1 MGLFDKKIGTIFLK
15 ENSDA
20 ENFVFQ
26 MTKLLDQVGNAQL
39 KREIETQ
46 IKLANYGIY
55 GEKNI
60 AFELKNSGIDMY
72 VLHDL
77 CLEYNGLKA
86 QIDYLIVTRERVYVI
101 ECKNLI
107 GNIEINSD
115 GNFIRTYEIN
125 GKKIKEGM
133 YSPITQ
139 NERHIA
145 VIKGLRTPDNQ
156 IKKHFFEKHFNDTY
170 RSLVV
175 LSNPKTY
182 LNAKFAKKE
191 IKNKVIRADALI
203 SHIKE
208 TDKISCCNLKNDEML
223 LAAKYFLEHNIPDR
237 SDYSLKYKEIVEQL
251 KETVI
256 ESAEQ
261 SIKICPRCGADLV
274 LRTAQKGDNAGK
286 EFYGCSAFPKCRYIE
301 KAFE

>member
-20 ENFVFQ
+20 ENFVLQ

-86 QIDYLIVTRERVYVI
+86 QIDYLIITRERVYVI

-156 IKKHFFEKHFNDTY
+156 IKKHFFEKYFNDTY

-223 LAAKYFLEHNIPDR
+223 SAAKCFLEHNIPDR

-251 KETVI
+251 KETVT

-261 SIKICPRCGADLV
+261 SIKICPRCGAELV

-301 KAFE
+301 KASE

>member
-1 MGLFDKKIGTIFLK
+1 MGLFNKKIGTVFLK
-15 ENSDA
+15 EDSDA
-20 ENFVFQ
+20 ENFVVQ
-26 MTKLLDQVGNAQL
+26 MTELLNQVNDAQL

-86 QIDYLIVTRERVYVI
+86 QIDYLIITRQRVYVI

-125 GKKIKEGM
+125 GKKIKEGL

-139 NERHIA
+139 NERHMA

-156 IKKHFFEKHFNDTY
+156 IQKHFFEKHFDDTY

-191 IKNKVIRADALI
+191 VKNKVIRADALI
-203 SHIKE
+203 SYIKE
-208 TDKISCCNLKNDEML
+208 TDKTSCCDLKNDEML
-223 LAAKYFLEHNIPDR
+223 SAAKYFLEHNILDR

-251 KETVI
+251 KETAT
-256 ESAEQ
+256 ENAEQ
-261 SIKICPRCGADLV
+261 NTKTCPRCGAELV
-274 LRTAQKGDNAGK
+274 LRTAKKGDNAGK
-286 EFYGCSAFPKCRYIE
+286 EFYGCSTFPKCRYIE
-301 KAFE
+301 NISE

>member
-1 MGLFDKKIGTIFLK
+1 
-15 ENSDA
+15 
-20 ENFVFQ
+20 
-26 MTKLLDQVGNAQL
+26 MTELSKQVDGQL
-39 KREIETQ
+39 KQDIDTQ

-86 QIDYLIVTRERVYVI
+86 QIDYLIITRQRVYVI

-125 GKKIKEGM
+125 GKKIKEGL

-145 VIKGLRTPDNQ
+145 LIKSMRTPDNLIQ
-156 IKKHFFEKHFNDTY
+156 KHFFEKHFNDSHK
-170 RSLVV
+170 SLVV

-203 SHIKE
+203 AYIKE
-208 TDKISCCNLKNDEML
+208 TDKTASCDFNNDEML
-223 LAAKYFLEHNIPDR
+223 QLANYFLKNNISDR
-237 SDYSLKYKEIVEQL
+237 SDYSLKYKEIAEQL
-251 KETVI
+251 KE
-256 ESAEQ
+256 SAEATEPN
-261 SIKICPRCGADLV
+261 IKFCPRCGAELV
-274 LRTAQKGDNAGK
+274 LRTAK
-286 EFYGCSAFPKCRYIE
+286 
-301 KAFE
+301 KAITQAKNFTAAPLSRTVDT